1 MDALELLDLIQR
13 GESSKVQFKV
23 RLPSINAIAAE
34 MVAFSN
40 ANGGIIIVGIDDK
53 TGEINGLSFEELKTT
68 NQTLVNSASYNLN
81 VPIYIHTETV
91 KVEEQNVIVAHIP
104 EGTNKPY
111 MDRKGN
117 IWIKTGPDKRRVT
130 SIEEIARLLQSGGNL
145 YADKT
150 IVNGTTLNDID
161 EDYFQKFILAKTKK
175 SIRELGHST
184 ATILSNLGMLK
195 DGKISL
201 GGLLLFGKHP
211 QQFRPTF
218 TVQCLSIFGNEIS
231 TNKFRDK
238 EAPFTGSLKELYDKT
253 LSFIRRNLRKL
264 QKHHSFNSQPE
275 LEIPMET
282 IEELLVNA
290 LIHRNYFI
298 SSSIKVFIFDN
309 RIEIIS
315 PGKLPNNLTIDD
327 IKMGISIS
335 RNPILFTNARHLLP
349 CEGVG
354 SGIPRVL
361 ENSPDL
367 ELVND
372 TDRELFISVIK
383 RPT

>member
-1 MDALELLDLIQR
+1 M

-23 RLPSINAIAAE
+23 RVNNANSIGAE

-40 ANGGIIIVGIDDK
+40 TEGGMIIVGIDDK
-53 TGEINGLSFEELKTT
+53 TGNISGLSYEELQST
-68 NQTLVNSASYNLN
+68 NQLLSNSAFNN
-81 VPIYIHTETV
+81 VKPPIYIYTETV
-91 KVEEQNVIVAHIP
+91 KVEDQNVIVALIS
-104 EGTNKPY
+104 EGTSKPH
-111 MDRKGN
+111 MDKNGS
-117 IWIKTGPDKRRVT
+117 IWVKNGSDKRRVT
-130 SIEEIARLLQSGGNL
+130 VKEEIARLLQSSGNL
-145 YADKT
+145 YADET
-150 IVNGTTLNDID
+150 IVNGTTVNDID
-161 EDYFQKFILAKTKK
+161 EKYFQKFVLAKTKK
-175 SIRELGHST
+175 SIEELGQST
-184 ATILSNLGMLK
+184 TTILSNLGMLK
-195 DGKISL
+195 DGKIGL
-201 GGLLLFGKHP
+201 AGLLLFGKHP

-218 TVQCLSIFGNEIS
+218 TVQCVSVVGNDIS

-238 EAPFTGSLKELYDKT
+238 EEPFTGPLKKLYDKT
-253 LSFIRRNLRKL
+253 LSFITRNLRKL
-264 QKHHSFNSQPE
+264 QKHDSFNSQPE
-275 LEIPMET
+275 LEIRKES

-290 LIHRNYFI
+290 LIHRDYFI

-315 PGKLPNNLTIDD
+315 PGKLPNNLTIEN

-335 RNPILFTNARHLLP
+335 RNPILFTNARYVLP
-349 CEGVG
+349 FEGVG

-367 ELVND
+367 ELVDD